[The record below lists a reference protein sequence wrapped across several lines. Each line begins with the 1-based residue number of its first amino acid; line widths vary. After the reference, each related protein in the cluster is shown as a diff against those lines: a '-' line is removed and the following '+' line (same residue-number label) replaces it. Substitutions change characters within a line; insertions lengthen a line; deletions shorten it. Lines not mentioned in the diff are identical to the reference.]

1 MEILIQTLDGI
12 QGMNAK
18 ENYEKIILEVLKN
31 KELGLIYKP
40 KHPQS
45 LKSRIGSI
53 YELLI
58 ECCSTGRCLILDQK
72 TNYQSPVPAVLAGCR
87 ISVFILIFLLLQQ
100 LNVLPQKNLF
110 F

>member
-1 MEILIQTLDGI
+1 MQ
-12 QGMNAK
+12 K

-31 KELGLIYKP
+31 KELGLIFKP

-72 TNYQSPVPAVLAGCR
+72 TNYQSPVPAVLAGWLR
-87 ISVFILIFLLLQQ
+87 ISVFILIFLL
-100 LNVLPQKNLF
+100 VLRH
-110 F
+110 